1 MSGSS
6 PKAPEIADSRCPA
19 HLDHLIVN
27 VIRGNMLRGALVWIL
42 GRQAA
47 VSQIP
52 SQFIDVVTELQ
63 GFR

>member
-6 PKAPEIADSRCPA
+6 LKAPQIEDSRCPA
-19 HLDHLIVN
+19 HLDNLIVN
-27 VIRGNMLRGALVWIL
+27 IIRGDLLRGALVWIL

-52 SQFIDVVTELQ
+52 SQFVHLETELQ
-63 GFR
+63 GFT

>member
-1 MSGSS
+1 M
-6 PKAPEIADSRCPA
+6 IADSCCPA
-19 HLDHLIVN
+19 PLDHLIVN
-27 VIRGNMLRGALVWIL
+27 IVRGDLLRGALVWIL

-52 SQFIDVVTELQ
+52 SPLIDVMTELR

>member
-1 MSGSS
+1 M
-6 PKAPEIADSRCPA
+6 IADSCCPA
-19 HLDHLIVN
+19 QLDHLIVN
-27 VIRGNMLRGALVWIL
+27 IIRGDVLRGALVWIL

-52 SQFIDVVTELQ
+52 SQFIDVATELQ